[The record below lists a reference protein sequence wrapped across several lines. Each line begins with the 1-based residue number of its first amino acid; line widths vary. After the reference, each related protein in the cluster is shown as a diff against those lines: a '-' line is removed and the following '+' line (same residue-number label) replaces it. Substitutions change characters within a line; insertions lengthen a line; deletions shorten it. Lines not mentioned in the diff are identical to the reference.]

1 MMLAFV
7 MVFGLII
14 ALQYFL
20 PKPQAPKSQPAGPQQ
35 SQQQPTGSPAAA
47 ASSATPAASAT
58 QATAATAGA
67 PKAPVKMAEAETESV
82 LENDFYRITFTN
94 RGAMVKSWE
103 LIETHKDRGGK
114 PVAGNYK
121 YKGEKDKPINLVNAV
136 AAQQLG
142 LPLSFFSYDKE
153 LEKKLNQAMFQ
164 ASVTG
169 RVDAHEPLVFEFSDG
184 DVVARKVFRTDGGY
198 AVSIETEVLNRGQR
212 VQAFPQWPGGLGDQ
226 VTPAS
231 FGAAGFIDWRKDG
244 AIERKAA
251 TSGFSL
257 IGSKKWVVGGDT
269 INGPFEWAAT
279 VDQYFAAVF
288 MPDSAKDTVIITL
301 NNPIEIPKN
310 PASPGEGKDKVSVL
324 GLAFGN
330 VTGLTRTRLY
340 VGPKELDAL
349 ESTQAQIGGADLRGI
364 MDFGMFGFIA
374 RPLFLWLRWTHEHW
388 VPNWGWAIA
397 FLTVV
402 ITMVLLPLRISGM
415 KSQLKMQKIQPQMK
429 SIQEKYKRYSM
440 TDPRRADMQKE
451 MSELY
456 KREGVNPIGGCFPM
470 LLQMPFLIAFYSM
483 LGNATELRQAG
494 WLWITDLSA
503 PDPIHLLP
511 IIIVITMFLTQK
523 TMPQAGMDPAQQK
536 ILNVMGPLM
545 LGYISWF
552 LASGLCVYWAISNL
566 LGYVQQTL
574 INRSELGQQVRK
586 GMERRATRKR

>member
-1 MMLAFV
+1 
-7 MVFGLII
+7 
-14 ALQYFL
+14 
-20 PKPQAPKSQPAGPQQ
+20 
-35 SQQQPTGSPAAA
+35 
-47 ASSATPAASAT
+47 
-58 QATAATAGA
+58 
-67 PKAPVKMAEAETESV
+67 
-82 LENDFYRITFTN
+82 
-94 RGAMVKSWE
+94 
-103 LIETHKDRGGK
+103 
-114 PVAGNYK
+114 
-121 YKGEKDKPINLVNAV
+121 
-136 AAQQLG
+136 
-142 LPLSFFSYDKE
+142 
-153 LEKKLNQAMFQ
+153 
-164 ASVTG
+164 
-169 RVDAHEPLVFEFSDG
+169 
-184 DVVARKVFRTDGGY
+184 
-198 AVSIETEVLNRGQR
+198 
-212 VQAFPQWPGGLGDQ
+212 
-226 VTPAS
+226 
-231 FGAAGFIDWRKDG
+231 
-244 AIERKAA
+244 
-251 TSGFSL
+251 
-257 IGSKKWVVGGDT
+257 
-269 INGPFEWAAT
+269 
-279 VDQYFAAVF
+279 
-288 MPDSAKDTVIITL
+288 
-301 NNPIEIPKN
+301 
-310 PASPGEGKDKVSVL
+310 
-324 GLAFGN
+324 
-330 VTGLTRTRLY
+330 
-340 VGPKELDAL
+340 
-349 ESTQAQIGGADLRGI
+349 
-364 MDFGMFGFIA
+364 
-374 RPLFLWLRWTHEHW
+374 
-388 VPNWGWAIA
+388 WGWAIA